1 MNENDSLAARNN
13 SEQCF
18 QNTIKLRQRRIK
30 ERSIVD
36 QDNNLKIGKEINEQ
50 LNNRSV
56 DKEKNIKQLQRKIL
70 MDRIA
75 EDQDDAE
82 FINNLIDKL

>member
-1 MNENDSLAARNN
+1 MKYS
-13 SEQCF
+13 
-18 QNTIKLRQRRIK
+18 
-30 ERSIVD
+30 
-36 QDNNLKIGKEINEQ
+36 LKIGKEINEQ

-70 MDRIA
+70 MDRID
-75 EDQDDAE
+75 EDQNGAE